1 MHTQTPRPPITN
13 AIVGFDF
20 NACHPPRPPAGRPQI
35 SSSYICFALSA
46 CPRPARPSA
55 PPAPPRSRV
64 IAQGLIDAGE
74 RLTLVEA
81 DLVQPE
87 SWPAAVD
94 GCTYVCHVASPF
106 VFGISDKDAD
116 TLIKPAV
123 DGTLNVLRPCMA
135 NEVHLYKYKRT

>member
-1 MHTQTPRPPITN
+1 MLASSLAPPPPLPPGHKPTAVLFAAPSPN
-13 AIVGFDF
+13 PPAH
-20 NACHPPRPPAGRPQI
+20 HPPG
-35 SSSYICFALSA
+35 
-46 CPRPARPSA
+46 ARL
-55 PPAPPRSRV
+55 

-81 DLVQPE
+81 DLVRPE

-106 VFGISDKDAD
+106 VFGISDADAD

-135 NEVHLYKYKRT
+135 NAVCKTYCGL